1 MNLPAEA
8 GTTNGLFALTAR
20 ARITKNL
27 ATQIQMLNLNGQ
39 IALITGGS
47 QGIGRATALVLADCG
62 ADAAVMARSLDK
74 CEAVAEEIR
83 AKGRRALAVHGDLGN
98 PEEIKVAIE
107 QVARELGPI
116 NILVNNAAITRDG
129 LMLRMKREDWE
140 TVIQTN
146 LTGVFLATQQ
156 VLPMMTKARKGR
168 IINLTSVVAQSGNVG
183 QVNYISAKA
192 GLIGFTKAVAREY
205 ASRNITVNAVAPGFI
220 ETPMTA
226 VLNEAAR
233 TAMLE
238 QIPLKR
244 PGTDLDVAHAVAFL
258 ASDEAGYITG
268 QVINVNGGMYM

>member
-1 MNLPAEA
+1 M
-8 GTTNGLFALTAR
+8 F
-20 ARITKNL
+20 
-27 ATQIQMLNLNGQ
+27 NLNGQ

-47 QGIGRATALVLADCG
+47 QGIGRAIALVLAQCG
-62 ADAAVMARSLDK
+62 ADVAVMARSFDK

-83 AKGRRALAVHGDLGN
+83 AMGRRSLAVKGDLGSAD
-98 PEEIKVAIE
+98 EIKAAVE
-107 QVARELGPI
+107 KVSSELGPI

-129 LMLRMKREDWE
+129 LMLRMKRDDWDG
-140 TVIQTN
+140 VINTN
-146 LTGVFLATQQ
+146 LTGVFLTTQQ
-156 VLPMMTKARKGR
+156 VLPMMTKARRGR

-192 GLIGFTKAVAREY
+192 GIIGLTKAVAREY

-226 VLNEAAR
+226 ALNEAAR
-233 TAMLE
+233 NAMLE
-238 QIPLKR
+238 QVPLKR
-244 PGTDLDVAHAVAFL
+244 PGTDLDVAYAVAFL

>member
-1 MNLPAEA
+1 
-8 GTTNGLFALTAR
+8 
-20 ARITKNL
+20 
-27 ATQIQMLNLNGQ
+27 MLNLKGQ
-39 IALITGGS
+39 IALVTGGS
-47 QGIGRATALVLADCG
+47 QGIGRATALVLAECG
-62 ADAAVMARSLDK
+62 ADIAVMARSLDK
-74 CEAVAEEIR
+74 CETVAEEIR
-83 AKGRRALAVHGDLGN
+83 SKGTRSLAVRGDLGN
-98 PEEIKVAIE
+98 ADEIKAAIE
-107 QVARELGPI
+107 QVAKELGPI

-129 LMLRMKREDWE
+129 LMLRMKREDWD

>member
-1 MNLPAEA
+1 
-8 GTTNGLFALTAR
+8 
-20 ARITKNL
+20 
-27 ATQIQMLNLNGQ
+27 MLNLTGQ
-39 IALITGGS
+39 IALVTGGS
-47 QGIGRATALVLADCG
+47 QGIGRATALTLAQCG
-62 ADAAVMARSLDK
+62 ADVAVLARSLDK

-83 AKGRRALAVHGDLGN
+83 ALGRRAFAVKGDLAN
-98 PEEIKVAIE
+98 AEEIKAAVEKVA
-107 QVARELGPI
+107 AELGSI
-116 NILVNNAAITRDG
+116 SILVNNAAITRDG
-129 LMLRMKREDWE
+129 LMLRMKRNDWDD
-140 TVIQTN
+140 VINTN
-146 LTGVFLATQQ
+146 LTGVFVTTQA

-168 IINLTSVVAQSGNVG
+168 IINLTSVVAQMGNAG
-183 QVNYISAKA
+183 QVNYISAKS

-233 TAMLE
+233 AAMLD

-244 PGTDLDVAHAVAFL
+244 PGTDQDVANAVAFL

>member
-1 MNLPAEA
+1 
-8 GTTNGLFALTAR
+8 
-20 ARITKNL
+20 
-27 ATQIQMLNLNGQ
+27 MLNLTGQ
-39 IALITGGS
+39 IALVTGGS
-47 QGIGRATALVLADCG
+47 QGIGRATALTLAQCG
-62 ADAAVMARSLDK
+62 ADVAVMARSLDK

-83 AKGRRALAVHGDLGN
+83 ALGRRAFAVKGDLAN
-98 PEEIKVAIE
+98 AEEIKAAVEKVA
-107 QVARELGPI
+107 AELGSI
-116 NILVNNAAITRDG
+116 SILVNNAAITRDG
-129 LMLRMKREDWE
+129 LMLRMKRNDWDD
-140 TVIQTN
+140 VINTN
-146 LTGVFLATQQ
+146 LTGVFVTTQA

-168 IINLTSVVAQSGNVG
+168 IINLTSVVAQMGNAG
-183 QVNYISAKA
+183 QVNYISAKS

-233 TAMLE
+233 AAMLD

-244 PGTDLDVAHAVAFL
+244 PGTDQDVANAVAFL